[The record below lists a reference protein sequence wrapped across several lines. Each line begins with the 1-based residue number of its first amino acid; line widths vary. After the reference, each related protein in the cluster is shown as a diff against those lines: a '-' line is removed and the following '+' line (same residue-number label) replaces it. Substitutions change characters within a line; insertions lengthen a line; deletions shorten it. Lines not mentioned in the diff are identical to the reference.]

1 MSTNVNAS
9 EDGKVLIV
17 HIQQMNVKELSV
29 KMEANVLMHTMNTS
43 VSANMDS
50 KVFKL
55 FHIHSSLSL
64 TLDLLLGDHCEI
76 NIDEC
81 ASSPCKNGGNCT
93 DLINGFECHCQP
105 GYKGKFC
112 QTDIDECALQP
123 VSRNF
128 F

>member
-1 MSTNVNAS
+1 M
-9 EDGKVLIV
+9 
-17 HIQQMNVKELSV
+17 EL
-29 KMEANVLMHTMNTS
+29 MNTS

-50 KVFKL
+50 KVFKPFKNNYPWKVTQYENHNSRQLQSNL
-55 FHIHSSLSL
+55 F
-64 TLDLLLGDHCEI
+64 LGPHCEI
-76 NIDEC
+76 NIDDC

-123 VSRNF
+123 VSRNSF
-128 F
+128 